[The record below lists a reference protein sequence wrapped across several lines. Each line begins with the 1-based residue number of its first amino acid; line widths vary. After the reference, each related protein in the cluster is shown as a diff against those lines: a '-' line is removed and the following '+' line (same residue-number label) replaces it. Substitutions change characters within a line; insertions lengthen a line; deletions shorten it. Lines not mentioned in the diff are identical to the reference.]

1 MKKDA
6 RVTSPIVGAV
16 HVAGPKFGCQKVAFT
31 IEQQQGMI
39 PSGLEMSVVDAL
51 LLVAIDRDLG
61 AVIERF
67 GLRDQLPVNSSSP
80 VLSCGR
86 SGVL

>member
-1 MKKDA
+1 
-6 RVTSPIVGAV
+6 V
-16 HVAGPKFGCQKVAFT
+16 HVAEPKFGCQKVAFT

-61 AVIERF
+61 AVDVQHHPLAGIERF